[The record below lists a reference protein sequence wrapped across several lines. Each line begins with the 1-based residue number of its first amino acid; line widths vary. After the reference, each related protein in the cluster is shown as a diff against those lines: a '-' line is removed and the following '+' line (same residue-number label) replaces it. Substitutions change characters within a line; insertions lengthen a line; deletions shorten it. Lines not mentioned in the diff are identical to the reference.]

1 MSKYKLVKTY
11 PGSPDLGTVAEKESK
26 IKSNTSYY
34 YREGEKRYCIYD
46 YHVEDNPEYWE
57 KVNENLWYVVIEDF
71 FNFGNGF
78 HRPWTIHNVEALNP
92 EDIQE
97 QLWGSVKKNI
107 FKTKQEAEEFML
119 YNKPCLSYK
128 DVMNHKTYLS
138 NQLNEY
144 TLKEFIK
151 SKL

>member
-1 MSKYKLVKTY
+1 MKYKLIKEY
-11 PGSPDLGTVAEKESK
+11 PGSPELGTVVEKESK

-57 KVNENLWYVVIEDF
+57 KVND
-71 FNFGNGF
+71 NFWWIVF
-78 HRPWTIHNVEALNP
+78 
-92 EDIQE
+92 
-97 QLWGSVKKNI
+97 
-107 FKTKQEAEEFML
+107 TKQEALFETYTPYLIETYAYHANDSREYFKTKEEAEEFVL

-144 TLKEFIK
+144 TLKELIK
-151 SKL
+151 ERL

>member
-1 MSKYKLVKTY
+1 MNKYKLIKTY
-11 PGSPDLGTVAEKESK
+11 PGSPELGTEVEKDNLSK
-26 IKSNTSYY
+26 SYF
-34 YREGEKRYCIYD
+34 YRNGDKRWCVLNN
-46 YHVEDNPEYWE
+46 HVEDNPEYWE
-57 KVNENLWYVVIEDF
+57 KVNDNLWYVVIEDF
-71 FNFGNGF
+71 FNCGNGF
-78 HRPWTIHNVEALNP
+78 HRPWTIYNVEALNL

-107 FKTKQEAEEFML
+107 FKTKEEAEEFLL

-128 DVMNHKTYLS
+128 DIMSHKTYLS

-144 TLKEFIK
+144 TLKEFVK